1 MENYAEKRSYTKLSK
16 FKSLKEFNSHF
27 EQIMV
32 DAKGFFTKSEYIAL
46 NKLRK
51 FAGSSV
57 VGVAWAKLQKVVA
70 STWADTIGVSRSTFD
85 RMLAKAKKLN
95 IVSVINQKRKN
106 GYQTHNVYVF
116 NRAGDL
122 VLPQTEVVEI
132 VSKSATIE
140 EPSELKID
148 APRTVLLLKL
158 PRLKDI
164 KNTYATQSPAT
175 KSDVDNSVFKDVELT
190 PYERFKKCVTN
201 FIADKKLASKM
212 YGIWRAHTCKLVNA
226 PDLELAL
233 KAVKH
238 VMYKFK
244 NSNVKSVTGYFNGT
258 VSNMVDTFIEEQL
271 RAAQDEF
278 IVKDDVEW
286 LKEQNNAHDAHSMKN
301 ELLDIWGITA

>member
-27 EQIMV
+27 EQMMT

-51 FAGSSV
+51 FAGSVV
-57 VGVAWAKLQKVVA
+57 VGVAWARLQKVVA
-70 STWADTIGVSRSTFD
+70 STWADTIGVSRRTFD

-95 IVSVINQKRKN
+95 IVSVINQKRRN
-106 GYQTHNVYVF
+106 GYQAHNVYVF
-116 NRAGDL
+116 NRAEDMA
-122 VLPQTEVVEI
+122 LPQTEVVEI
-132 VSKSATIE
+132 VSKSDTIGV
-140 EPSELKID
+140 PSELKID
-148 APRTVLLLKL
+148 APRTVLLLEL
-158 PRLKDI
+158 PRVKAK

-175 KSDVDNSVFKDVELT
+175 EIGVDNSVVKDVELT
-190 PYERFKKCVTN
+190 PYERFKAYVTN

-212 YGIWRAHTCKLVNA
+212 WGIWRAHTCKLITA

-244 NSNVKSVTGYFNGT
+244 NGTVKSVTGYFNGT
-258 VSNMVDTFIEEQL
+258 VSNMVDMYMVEQL
-271 RAAQDEF
+271 RAAQDEY
-278 IVKDDVEW
+278 VALDAPLWADD
-286 LKEQNNAHDAHSMKN
+286 NAPQQTALQDM
-301 ELLDIWGITA
+301 LDVWNLPA